1 MSKVER
7 INYGPASSDMT
18 KVTDVDGNFKKMK
31 SALSKM
37 EVQLGAQG
45 LKIDAVR
52 PAAEK
57 AMEGKLATFESR
69 LGTAQATAGKKA
81 AENLS
86 ALEARLDAVAASLQT
101 EWKKESKHLSEKL
114 AHAEASQETLQAK
127 LTVVESA
134 LGHLKEHATAW
145 KKAPQTDASVVDR
158 PKLDAHQG
166 ETIALLQHQV
176 ARLTEDNA
184 ARASQ
189 AELMQS
195 KMDAVM
201 ARIMSLE
208 STHSSHPALPSRIDS
223 PAIGGDA
230 LVGTVALLEAKV
242 EGIQARL
249 DSKKPLDISAP
260 PSECNRGNADLSELS
275 SRLER
280 VEDMTRAA
288 TTALAAVETHALELD
303 TKVQAIVSRGLDA
316 GLSSDPLADHSA
328 LTGSVSAAITD
339 ARPSTTAAADI
350 SKDLSAV
357 IQELQQ
363 RLLVLESAAPQPAPP
378 QPTSPLSQE
387 LSTAS
392 PAAATFPDEAI
403 QQLETRVKSLEV
415 EAEARLTARL
425 TVEPLDV
432 SVFQVQLTALSEQ
445 VRALDQQLASG
456 LPPPS
461 EGVSQPDASTPT
473 PTTDLSSRID
483 ALGGELHDRVSEL
496 QDKTGQLLQALV
508 QRVQALEVKG
518 PTGPSDGGGT
528 PSVELTERSSPAP
541 VASDSD
547 QRVET
552 CILQIKELRER
563 LMATE
568 GSLES
573 LAVQSSASVPDT
585 KPWEGELTQLS
596 TQVSHLQER
605 LAAADGRLESIS
617 VHKSAPIPDS
627 QQLEVELIQLSTQ
640 MQDLRVRIKE
650 MSAVPPG
657 VQPDVF
663 NQRLQEVQEEGIAR
677 LQEMHDMITPVLQ
690 LLVKRV
696 KALESAESPAA
707 SSTGELVSMQQ
718 KVLELSGVVSVL
730 PGRIEEVD
738 ENFSGKLATM
748 QGKVSNVMQLI
759 VQRVKALEASL
770 GKQLK
775 ETDRQ

>member
-101 EWKKESKHLSEKL
+101 DWKTESKHLSEKL

-145 KKAPQTDASVVDR
+145 KKAPQTDSSVVDR

-166 ETIALLQHQV
+166 ETIALQV

-195 KMDAVM
+195 KMDAMM

-249 DSKKPLDISAP
+249 DSEKPHDISAP

-363 RLLVLESAAPQPAPP
+363 RLLVLESAAHQPAPP

-456 LPPPS
+456 LPPPL

-547 QRVET
+547 QRIET

-573 LAVQSSASVPDT
+573 LAVQSFASVPDT

-617 VHKSAPIPDS
+617 VHKSAPIPVS
-627 QQLEVELIQLSTQ
+627 QQLEVEFIQLSTQ

-707 SSTGELVSMQQ
+707 SSSTGELVSMQQ